1 MSKKFSKKWEG
12 SKSRFIPSIR
22 KPKPLRPQI
31 NYAANRVELQI
42 QRINSYTNRYMERD
56 RNIFEKIVQAHEKHD
71 SQRLK
76 ILANELAEVRKQR
89 NLLMN
94 AKLSLDNVAL
104 RLRTV
109 FEFGNFVSAV
119 SPVVGTLQNIKSRI
133 SGILPEVGSELDEV
147 GIRLNDLMIEMGQ
160 STGTAFDFEASSE
173 DAQKIIQ
180 EAAMIAENR
189 MKMKL
194 PDLPAEESS
203 QGGHLVIRKDY
214 TETRDDEYSE

>member
-1 MSKKFSKKWEG
+1 MSKKFSEKWEG
-12 SKSRFIPSIR
+12 GKRRIIPAIR
-22 KPKPLRPQI
+22 KRKPLKPQI

-42 QRINSYTNRYMERD
+42 QRINSYINRYMERD
-56 RNIFEKIVQAHEKHD
+56 RNLFEKIVQAHQKHD
-71 SQRLK
+71 NSRLK

-133 SGILPEVGSELDEV
+133 SGILPEVGNELDEI
-147 GIRLNDLMIEMGQ
+147 GIRLNDLMVEMGQ
-160 STGTAFDFEASSE
+160 STGMAFDFEVSSE
-173 DAQKIIQ
+173 DAQRIIE
-180 EAAMIAENR
+180 EAAIIAENR

-194 PDLPAEESS
+194 PDLPAEEPS

-214 TETRDDEYSE
+214 SETKDDEYTE

>member
-1 MSKKFSKKWEG
+1 MSEKFSKKWEG
-12 SKSRFIPSIR
+12 RGRRFIR
-22 KPKPLRPQI
+22 KRKPLRPKI

-42 QRINSYTNRYMERD
+42 QRINNYINRYTQRD
-56 RNIFEKIVQAHEKHD
+56 KALFEKIVQAHERHD
-71 SQRLK
+71 SSRVN

-119 SPVVGTLQNIKSRI
+119 SPVVDTLANIRTQI
-133 SGILPEVGSELDEV
+133 SGILPDVGNELSQV
-147 GIRLNDLMIEMGQ
+147 GMKLNDLVVEMGQ
-160 STGTAFDFEASSE
+160 STGAAFDFDVSSE
-173 DAQKIIQ
+173 DAQKIME

-189 MKMKL
+189 AKMKL
-194 PDLPAEESS
+194 PELPAKESG
-203 QGGHLVIRKDY
+203 QGGHLVIR
-214 TETRDDEYSE
+214 RDDEYGE

>member
-12 SKSRFIPSIR
+12 NKRRFIPSIR

-31 NYAANRVELQI
+31 NYAANRVEVQI
-42 QRINSYTNRYMERD
+42 QRINSYINRYMERD

-147 GIRLNDLMIEMGQ
+147 GIRLNDLMIEIGQ